1 MNGKGKTITIFV
13 ILALLLILLYIL
25 YFHTGYFDILK

>member
-1 MNGKGKTITIFV
+1 MKNKGKTITIFV
-13 ILALLLILLYIL
+13 VLILLLILLYVL